1 VSERGGVKKKD
12 SKRARNGP
20 VALSRRRV
28 TRLKGEGKAKRGE
41 REERRKKSFL
51 EGAPRWVARTKERAI
66 DVEFRISFLSFA
78 PRSPAPGSAPD
89 SGPHARWLG
98 SSRLFTVFPRAG
110 GSKAL
115 EGARGRRRRLHKG
128 NIFSRRTCPLSLE
141 SVAANEERESAGRH
155 EQQARNED
163 RARSFPGRS
172 SALRVP
178 PPRVSSFRAMS
189 RSLAE
194 ETDARRGGSAPA
206 SKRQTERGI
215 GFGGDDGGSLE

>member
-1 VSERGGVKKKD
+1 VESKKRFQKSTDWTRCSVPSESDEVERRG
-12 SKRARNGP
+12 
-20 VALSRRRV
+20 
-28 TRLKGEGKAKRGE
+28 KGKRGE

-66 DVEFRISFLSFA
+66 DVEFRSSFLSFA

-128 NIFSRRTCPLSLE
+128 NIFSRRTCPLSRVCRGE
-141 SVAANEERESAGRH
+141 RGARERGEARAASEKRGSGAVFPGPFQRSAGPAT
-155 EQQARNED
+155 ARE
-163 RARSFPGRS
+163 
-172 SALRVP
+172 LVLCYVTVP
-178 PPRVSSFRAMS
+178 
-189 RSLAE
+189 
-194 ETDARRGGSAPA
+194 RGGQGRKAGRKCP
-206 SKRQTERGI
+206 RQQKTDREGNR
-215 GFGGDDGGSLE
+215 FRRR